1 LKVGKAVRVVVAMSG
16 GVDSSLAAAL
26 LKDQGYEVIGM
37 MLRLWSEPGKE
48 GSNRCCTPDALAMA
62 RRVAA
67 RLGIAFYAVDVQA
80 VFRQTVVQNFIDG
93 YTQGITPNPCLVCNR
108 TIRFHFLLERALA
121 LGADYLATGHYAR
134 VGRDA
139 NGSFQLLR
147 GADAHKDQ
155 SYVLHVLNQQQL
167 SHALFPVGSLT
178 KGEVRQLA
186 HQFGLPVSDRP
197 DSQDLCFLAGDDYR
211 NFLQRHAPHSLSP
224 GPILNPEGITLGEHR
239 GLAYYTIGQRKG
251 LGISSKKPLYV
262 LSKEIKSNTLLVGED
277 RHLGKR
283 EMLVENNNWVSG
295 TQPEGVFRAQVKIRY
310 KSKEA
315 WADVY
320 PLAEDKTKVIFDA
333 PQRDITPGQAAV
345 YYAGELVLGG
355 GIIALDKER
364 PSK

>member
-1 LKVGKAVRVVVAMSG
+1 
-16 GVDSSLAAAL
+16 
-26 LKDQGYEVIGM
+26 
-37 MLRLWSEPGKE
+37 
-48 GSNRCCTPDALAMA
+48 
-62 RRVAA
+62 
-67 RLGIAFYAVDVQA
+67 
-80 VFRQTVVQNFIDG
+80 
-93 YTQGITPNPCLVCNR
+93 
-108 TIRFHFLLERALA
+108 
-121 LGADYLATGHYAR
+121 
-134 VGRDA
+134 
-139 NGSFQLLR
+139 
-147 GADAHKDQ
+147 
-155 SYVLHVLNQQQL
+155 
-167 SHALFPVGSLT
+167 
-178 KGEVRQLA
+178 
-186 HQFGLPVSDRP
+186 
-197 DSQDLCFLAGDDYR
+197 
-211 NFLQRHAPHSLSP
+211 
-224 GPILNPEGITLGEHR
+224 LGEHR